1 MRLSILNVV
10 VKVSFIVV
18 MMLSSCVFAKQSH
31 VTNAR
36 LWDAPDHTRLV
47 LELSQ
52 TVEHKVMV
60 LSKPARLV
68 LDIKNATKKAR
79 FDGLDFSNSPI
90 KSIRSA
96 RRNKHD
102 LRIVLDLKEKT
113 QPKSFLLKSNGQY
126 GDRLVVD
133 LYAKNKKKAAKKITH
148 KKTIKNAVLQK
159 RDIIVMIDPG
169 HGGEDPGAIGPNR
182 IKEKIVVLSMAK
194 ELKKLVNAKPG
205 YKAYLTRGS
214 DYYIGLRKR
223 THLARKYKA
232 DLFVSIHADAFK
244 KSQAN
249 GASVYALSNRGAT
262 SEAAR
267 WLAKKENSADL
278 VGGVGGVSLGGKD
291 DVLAGVL
298 LDLSSTASL
307 KASLSVGDRVLRS
320 MGGVARLHKRQ
331 VQQAGFVVLKSPDI
345 PSILVETGFISNP
358 KESRRLKTKKYQKQ
372 IAKAIHKGL
381 LRYFDN
387 SPPPGSLI
395 AWQKDMANKFAKYV
409 VKKGDT
415 LSHIAKRNDISIKK
429 LRELNRLRSDNVWV
443 GQRLRVP
450 AS

>member
-1 MRLSILNVV
+1 
-10 VKVSFIVV
+10 
-18 MMLSSCVFAKQSH
+18 
-31 VTNAR
+31 
-36 LWDAPDHTRLV
+36 
-47 LELSQ
+47 
-52 TVEHKVMV
+52 
-60 LSKPARLV
+60 
-68 LDIKNATKKAR
+68 
-79 FDGLDFSNSPI
+79 
-90 KSIRSA
+90 
-96 RRNKHD
+96 
-102 LRIVLDLKEKT
+102 
-113 QPKSFLLKSNGQY
+113 
-126 GDRLVVD
+126 
-133 LYAKNKKKAAKKITH
+133 
-148 KKTIKNAVLQK
+148 
-159 RDIIVMIDPG
+159 
-169 HGGEDPGAIGPNR
+169 
-182 IKEKIVVLSMAK
+182 MAK

-223 THLARKYKA
+223 THLARKYKT

-249 GASVYALSNRGAT
+249 GASVYALSNRGAS

-395 AWQKDMANKFAKYV
+395 AWQKDLANKFAKYV

-415 LSHIAKRNDISIKK
+415 LSHIAMRNDTSIKK
-429 LRELNRLRSDNVWV
+429 LRELNRLSSDNVWV